1 MRKIILSLLFSAF
14 LIPSIAVAQR
24 APEIPIYPLGVVINA
39 GELDAP
45 VNTGWIDMRGYKL
58 LTLRLNLD
66 RVAATAIAMT
76 CTENDTASDTGAG
89 TIQKIEGSTSI
100 DFSVSKDVSG
110 DKIWPWR
117 VDHNGFS
124 FVKCTITAT
133 SGGATDLLTVT
144 ASKARGE

>member
-1 MRKIILSLLFSAF
+1 MKRFALVFFVAF
-14 LIPSIAVAQR
+14 VLPSIAVAQR

-39 GELDAP
+39 GTLDAA

-58 LTLRLNLD
+58 LMLRFNLD

-76 CTENDTASDTGAG
+76 CTENDTAIDTGAG
-89 TIQKIEGSTSI
+89 TIQKIEGATST
-100 DFSVSKDVSG
+100 DFSVSKAVSG

-117 VDHNGFS
+117 VDINGFS
-124 FVKCTITAT
+124 FVKCTVTNT
-133 SGGATDLLTVT
+133 SGGVTDLLTVT